1 MTYDAGTDSITTE
14 DNLNEAEQEALQVG
28 ESMQQEQEQLLA
40 GKYKNAEDLE
50 KAYVELQKKLGGE
63 GTEDSETTG
72 ESEDSTDSG
81 ETSEETEEAKED
93 SEEFYLEDGKVNYE
107 HVNKEYGEKLGEVFK
122 NSEVDPWEIS
132 KHFHENEGTITE
144 DMYSQLEDAGLA
156 RQTVDAYLDG
166 RAVES
171 GYRTEAVKDLT
182 ALDIAEIKTTAGGE
196 KEYGELVQWAADN
209 LDKSDVSAFD
219 ELVSSGNVGAIKLAV
234 NGLKAQY
241 ENVNGYD
248 GTMLSGKPP
257 TTSKE
262 VFRSQAE
269 VVAAMSD
276 DRYDKD
282 PAYRQD
288 LIEKLDRSNVKF

>member
-241 ENVNGYD
+241 ENVNGYE

>member
-1 MTYDAGTDSITTE
+1 MAETMTYDAGTDSITTE
-14 DNLNEAEQEALQVG
+14 DNLTEAEQESLQVG
-28 ESMQQEQEQLLA
+28 EAMVEQQEQLLA

-72 ESEDSTDSG
+72 ESEDTPDDG

-93 SEEFYLEDGKVNYE
+93 SPALALVNEAAAEYWDNDKSLSEDTMA
-107 HVNKEYGEKLGEVFK
+107 KLGEM
-122 NSEVDPWEIS
+122 SGSD
-132 KHFHENEGTITE
+132 
-144 DMYSQLEDAGLA
+144 LLA
-156 RQTVDAYLDG
+156 AYLQAQQANPVDQ
-166 RAVES
+166 APE
-171 GYRTEAVKDLT
+171 TTKDLT
-182 ALDIAEIKTTAGGE
+182 AQDITEVKSAAGGD
-196 KEYGELVQWAADN
+196 KEYGQLVQWAADN
-209 LDKSDVSAFD
+209 LDKSDVASFD
-219 ELVSSGNVGAIKLAV
+219 ELISSGNVGAIKLAV
-234 NGLKAQY
+234 SGLKAQY
-241 ENVNGYD
+241 ESVNGYE
-248 GTMLSGKPP
+248 GTMLTGKPP

-276 DRYDKD
+276 ERYDKD

>member
-1 MTYDAGTDSITTE
+1 MAETMTYDAGTDSITTE

-72 ESEDSTDSG
+72 ESTDSTDSE

-93 SEEFYLEDGKVNYE
+93 SPALALVNEAAAEYWDNNQSLSEDTIA
-107 HVNKEYGEKLGEVFK
+107 KLGEM
-122 NSEVDPWEIS
+122 SGSDLLS
-132 KHFHENEGTITE
+132 
-144 DMYSQLEDAGLA
+144 
-156 RQTVDAYLDG
+156 AYLQAQQANPVDQSP
-166 RAVES
+166 AEVQ
-171 GYRTEAVKDLT
+171 DLT
-182 ALDIAEIKTTAGGE
+182 AQDINEVKSVAGGD

-209 LDKSDVSAFD
+209 LDKSDVASFD
-219 ELVSSGNVGAIKLAV
+219 ELISSGNVGAIKLAV

-241 ENVNGYD
+241 ESVNGYE

-257 TTSKE
+257 TTSKD

-276 DRYDKD
+276 ERYDKD

>member
-14 DNLNEAEQEALQVG
+14 DNLTEAEQESLQVG
-28 ESMQQEQEQLLA
+28 EAMQEQQEQLLA

-72 ESEDSTDSG
+72 ESEDSSDDG

-93 SEEFYLEDGKVNYE
+93 SPALALVNEAAAEYWDNDQALSEDTIA
-107 HVNKEYGEKLGEVFK
+107 KLGEM
-122 NSEVDPWEIS
+122 SGSDLLS
-132 KHFHENEGTITE
+132 
-144 DMYSQLEDAGLA
+144 
-156 RQTVDAYLDG
+156 AYLQAQQANPVDQ
-166 RAVES
+166 APE
-171 GYRTEAVKDLT
+171 TVKDLT
-182 ALDIAEIKTTAGGE
+182 AQDITEVKSAAGGE
-196 KEYGELVQWAADN
+196 KEYGQLVQWAADN

-219 ELVSSGNVGAIKLAV
+219 ELISSGNVGAIKLAV

-241 ENVNGYD
+241 ESVNGYE
-248 GTMLSGKPP
+248 GTMLTGKPP

>member
-1 MTYDAGTDSITTE
+1 MTYDAGTDTITTA
-14 DNLNEAEQEALQVG
+14 DNLNEAEQEALIVG
-28 ESMQQEQEQLLA
+28 QEMEAQQEQLLA

-72 ESEDSTDSG
+72 EPTDSTDSE

-93 SEEFYLEDGKVNYE
+93 SPALALVNEAAAEYWDNNQALSEDTMA
-107 HVNKEYGEKLGEVFK
+107 KLGEM
-122 NSEVDPWEIS
+122 SGSD
-132 KHFHENEGTITE
+132 
-144 DMYSQLEDAGLA
+144 LLA
-156 RQTVDAYLDG
+156 AYLQAQQANPVDQ
-166 RAVES
+166 AP
-171 GYRTEAVKDLT
+171 TEAKDLT
-182 ALDIAEIKTTAGGE
+182 AQDITEVKSAAGGD
-196 KEYGELVQWAADN
+196 KEYGQLVQWAADN

-219 ELVSSGNVGAIKLAV
+219 ELVSSGNVGDIKLAV
-234 NGLKAQY
+234 SGLKAQY
-241 ENVNGYD
+241 ENANGYE
-248 GTMLSGKPP
+248 GTMLTGKAP

-269 VVAAMSD
+269 VVAAMGD
-276 DRYDKD
+276 PRYDKD

>member
-14 DNLNEAEQEALQVG
+14 DNLTEAEQESLKVG
-28 ESMQQEQEQLLA
+28 EAMEAEQEQLLA

-63 GTEDSETTG
+63 SDEASETTG
-72 ESEDSTDSG
+72 NSESDESE
-81 ETSEETEEAKED
+81 ETSEETEETQED
-93 SEEFYLEDGKVNYE
+93 SPATTLINEAAAEYWDNDKTLSEDTIA
-107 HVNKEYGEKLGEVFK
+107 KLGEM
-122 NSEVDPWEIS
+122 SGSD
-132 KHFHENEGTITE
+132 
-144 DMYSQLEDAGLA
+144 LLA
-156 RQTVDAYLDG
+156 AYLQAQQANPVDQ
-166 RAVES
+166 APAEVQ
-171 GYRTEAVKDLT
+171 DLT
-182 ALDIAEIKTTAGGE
+182 TQDINEVKSVAGGD

-209 LDKSDVSAFD
+209 LDKSDVASFD
-219 ELVSSGNVGAIKLAV
+219 ELISSGNVGAIKLAV

-241 ENVNGYD
+241 ESINGYE

-257 TTSKE
+257 TTSKD

-276 DRYDKD
+276 ERYDKD

>member
-1 MTYDAGTDSITTE
+1 MTYDAGTDTITTA
-14 DNLNEAEQEALQVG
+14 DNLNEAEQEALIVG
-28 ESMQQEQEQLLA
+28 QEMQDQQEQLLA

-63 GTEDSETTG
+63 GDEASETTG
-72 ESEDSTDSG
+72 ESEDSTNDG

-93 SEEFYLEDGKVNYE
+93 SPAVALVNEAAAEYWDNNQSLSEDTMA
-107 HVNKEYGEKLGEVFK
+107 KLGEM
-122 NSEVDPWEIS
+122 SGSDLLS
-132 KHFHENEGTITE
+132 
-144 DMYSQLEDAGLA
+144 
-156 RQTVDAYLDG
+156 AYLQAYQASSGDQ
-166 RAVES
+166 APVE
-171 GYRTEAVKDLT
+171 VKDLT
-182 ALDIAEIKTTAGGE
+182 AQDITEVKSAAGGD
-196 KEYGELVQWAADN
+196 KEYGQLVQWAADN

-234 NGLKAQY
+234 SGLKAQY
-241 ENVNGYD
+241 ENANGYE
-248 GTMLSGKPP
+248 GTMLTGKAP

-269 VVAAMSD
+269 VVAAMGD
-276 DRYDKD
+276 PRYDKD

>member
-1 MTYDAGTDSITTE
+1 MAETLTYDAGTDTITTE
-14 DNLNEAEQEALQVG
+14 DNLNEAEQEALIVG
-28 ESMQQEQEQLLA
+28 QEMEAQQEQLLA

-63 GTEDSETTG
+63 GAEDSETTG
-72 ESEDSTDSG
+72 ESKDSADDG

-93 SEEFYLEDGKVNYE
+93 SPALALVNEAAAEYWDNDQALSEDTMA
-107 HVNKEYGEKLGEVFK
+107 KLGEM
-122 NSEVDPWEIS
+122 SGSD
-132 KHFHENEGTITE
+132 
-144 DMYSQLEDAGLA
+144 LLA
-156 RQTVDAYLDG
+156 AYLQAQQANPVDQ
-166 RAVES
+166 APE
-171 GYRTEAVKDLT
+171 TVKDLT
-182 ALDIAEIKTTAGGE
+182 ARDITEVKSAAGGE

-209 LDKSDVSAFD
+209 LDRSDVESFD
-219 ELVSSGNVGAIKLAV
+219 ELISSGNVGAIKLAV

-241 ENVNGYD
+241 ESVNGYE
-248 GTMLSGKPP
+248 GTMLTGKPP

>member
-28 ESMQQEQEQLLA
+28 EAMQQEQEQLLA

-63 GTEDSETTG
+63 GTEDSETAG
-72 ESEDSTDSG
+72 ESKDSTDDG
-81 ETSEETEEAKED
+81 ETSEETKETKED
-93 SEEFYLEDGKVNYE
+93 TEEFYLEDGKVNYE
-107 HVNKEYGEKLGEVFK
+107 HVNKEYGDKLGEVFK
-122 NSEVDPWEIS
+122 NSDVDPWEIS

-171 GYRTEAVKDLT
+171 GYRTETVKDLT
-182 ALDIAEIKTTAGGE
+182 AQDITEVKSAAGGD

-209 LDKSDVSAFD
+209 FDKSDVTAFD
-219 ELVSSGNVGAIKLAV
+219 ELISSGNVGAIKLAV
-234 NGLKAQY
+234 AGMKAQY
-241 ENVNGYD
+241 ESVNGYE

-262 VFRSQAE
+262 VFKSQAQ
-269 VVAAMSD
+269 VVEAMSD
-276 DRYDKD
+276 PRYDKD

>member
-1 MTYDAGTDSITTE
+1 MAETMTYDAGTDSITTE
-14 DNLNEAEQEALQVG
+14 DNLNEAEQESLQVG
-28 ESMQQEQEQLLA
+28 EAMQEQQEQLLA

-72 ESEDSTDSG
+72 ESEDTPDDG

-93 SEEFYLEDGKVNYE
+93 SPALALVNEAAAEYWDNDKSLSEDTIA
-107 HVNKEYGEKLGEVFK
+107 KLGEM
-122 NSEVDPWEIS
+122 SGSDLLS
-132 KHFHENEGTITE
+132 
-144 DMYSQLEDAGLA
+144 
-156 RQTVDAYLDG
+156 AYLQAQQANPVDQ
-166 RAVES
+166 APE
-171 GYRTEAVKDLT
+171 TTKDLT
-182 ALDIAEIKTTAGGE
+182 AQDINEVRSAAGGE

-219 ELVSSGNVGAIKLAV
+219 ELISSGNVGAIKLAV

-241 ENVNGYD
+241 ESVNGYE

-276 DRYDKD
+276 ERYDKD

>member
-1 MTYDAGTDSITTE
+1 MAETMTYDAGTDSITTE
-14 DNLNEAEQEALQVG
+14 DNLTEAEQESLQVG
-28 ESMQQEQEQLLA
+28 EAMQEQQEQLLA

-72 ESEDSTDSG
+72 ESEDSSDDG

-93 SEEFYLEDGKVNYE
+93 SPALALVNEAAAEYWDNDQALSEDTIA
-107 HVNKEYGEKLGEVFK
+107 KLGEM
-122 NSEVDPWEIS
+122 SGSDLLS
-132 KHFHENEGTITE
+132 
-144 DMYSQLEDAGLA
+144 
-156 RQTVDAYLDG
+156 AYLQAQQANPVDQ
-166 RAVES
+166 APE
-171 GYRTEAVKDLT
+171 TVKDLT
-182 ALDIAEIKTTAGGE
+182 ARDITEVKSAAGGE

-219 ELVSSGNVGAIKLAV
+219 ELISSGNVGAIKLAV

-241 ENVNGYD
+241 ESVNGYE
-248 GTMLSGKPP
+248 GTMLTGKPP